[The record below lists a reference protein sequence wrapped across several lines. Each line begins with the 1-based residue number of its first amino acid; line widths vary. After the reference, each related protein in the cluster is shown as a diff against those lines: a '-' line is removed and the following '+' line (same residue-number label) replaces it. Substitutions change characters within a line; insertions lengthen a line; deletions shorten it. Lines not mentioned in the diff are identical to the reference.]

1 MSRSARLFN
10 ALALT
15 AAAAGLSSS
24 SSAFAQEPGS
34 IKGRVVWAGAVA
46 PAAKVL
52 VEKGKATKDPEVCG
66 LNGSI
71 ESQELVVDPET
82 KGVANVVVYLLKPA
96 GSNPAAAEALLKAH
110 PKAVLDQKDC
120 VFLPHV
126 QAIYQEQPLTIKTS
140 DPVSHNVRY
149 QGFTNGAL
157 NQMLGAG
164 AKPLEVKLKA
174 ERRPMQVA
182 CDIHPWMTS
191 WVAVF
196 DHPYF
201 AVTDKTGAFEIKG
214 VPAGS
219 QNLIAWQ
226 EKAGYINEGK
236 AKGTPVVVKAGA
248 AADAGT
254 IKLEP
259 TALAK

>member
-1 MSRSARLFN
+1 MSRPARLFN
-10 ALALT
+10 ALALA

-24 SSAFAQEPGS
+24 AFAEEPGS
-34 IKGRVVWAGAVA
+34 IKGRVVWAGAEA

-52 VEKGKATKDPEVCG
+52 VEKGKATKDPEVCAADG
-66 LNGSI
+66 AI
-71 ESQELVVDPET
+71 VSQELVVDPET
-82 KGVANVVVYLLKPA
+82 KGVANVLVYLLKPA
-96 GSNPAAAEALLKAH
+96 GSNPDAAKALLKAH
-110 PKAVLDQKDC
+110 PTAVLDQKGC
-120 VFLPHV
+120 VFLPYIQGV
-126 QAIYQEQPLTIKTS
+126 YEEQPLVIKTS

-149 QGFTNGAL
+149 TGFTNGAL

-164 AKPLEVKLKA
+164 AAPLQVKLKA
-174 ERRPMQVA
+174 ERRPIQVN
-182 CDIHPWMTS
+182 CDVHPWMKAY
-191 WVAVF
+191 VAVF

-226 EKAGYINEGK
+226 EKSGYFNEGK
-236 AKGTPVVVKAGA
+236 SKGMPVAVKAGA
-248 AADAGT
+248 ATDVGS

-259 TALAK
+259 TAIK